1 MTDITAD
8 RRLRTIRYRGYLTV
22 CRVIGT
28 LAVIALLSRGPW
40 ASEVW
45 NDSVTTAFWWILI
58 PTAVLEFWLRR
69 QARE

>member
-1 MTDITAD
+1 MTDTTAD
-8 RRLRTIRYRGYLTV
+8 RRLRIIKYRGYIAA

-40 ASEVW
+40 ASEAW
-45 NDSVTTAFWWILI
+45 NDSVTTAFWSILI
-58 PTAVLEFWLRR
+58 PTAVLEFWLRK